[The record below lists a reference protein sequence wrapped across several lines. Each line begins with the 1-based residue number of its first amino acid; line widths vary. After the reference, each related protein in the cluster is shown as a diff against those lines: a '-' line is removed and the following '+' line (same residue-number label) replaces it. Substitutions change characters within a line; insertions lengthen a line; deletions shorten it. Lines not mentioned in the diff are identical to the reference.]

1 MLGAMDAAHCTFPLT
16 RGILID
22 FGMFGPGNE
31 IIPIAFGHFSG
42 NEGMESYQWFI
53 GNCCTYLP
61 HLFGEES
68 RLVLITD
75 GKKEIEMVL
84 QTMAPAVCH
93 RRCYQHL
100 LGTLMRKCSHE
111 NKKKVKSYFGNAVY
125 ATTAKKRDHWLEVL
139 RKSDKKIDEYM
150 VNQNV
155 RGWTLTGDGNRSYG
169 YVSSQLAESFH
180 STAHHARQLHPVAMI
195 EELINISMTEDWI
208 MKHQITYGKL
218 HNDGIKLPSHVR
230 KHIDNM
236 TIEAADYVF
245 KSVGVQTNDNIV
257 IQGHVQH
264 KDATNW
270 HATWVVVRDEDSS
283 HSASAIVVDEASQGR
298 QCAPASQAM
307 QCNAMQS
314 NAKHVDLWLSNC
326 LQFAM

>member
-1 MLGAMDAAHCTFPLT
+1 M
-16 RGILID
+16 
-22 FGMFGPGNE
+22 
-31 IIPIAFGHFSG
+31 
-42 NEGMESYQWFI
+42 
-53 GNCCTYLP
+53 
-61 HLFGEES
+61 
-68 RLVLITD
+68 
-75 GKKEIEMVL
+75 
-84 QTMAPAVCH
+84 
-93 RRCYQHL
+93 
-100 LGTLMRKCSHE
+100 
-111 NKKKVKSYFGNAVY
+111 
-125 ATTAKKRDHWLEVL
+125 L

-180 STAHHARQLHPVAMI
+180 SAACHARQLHPVAMI
-195 EELINISMTEDWI
+195 EELISMTEDWI

-270 HATWVVVRDEDSS
+270 HATCVVVRDEDSS
-283 HSASAIVVDEASQGR
+283 HPESAIVVDESSQSMCTCGY
-298 QCAPASQAM
+298 QTVYSLPCKHQIALLLHKEKIHHACDLVDPLLTVKTGCTMFNQAGTPGLY
-307 QCNAMQS
+307 AT
-314 NAKHVDLWLSNC
+314 VDLSSATPMTLPNVRRPPGRPRRKRIKSNTMPESGNSGNNKKARLC
-326 LQFAM
+326 SLCHRSGHNRRKCVTPRVLTSSTCVYTATQSIQTTESS